1 MNQRHQELA
10 DKVLAAFRAKF
21 DEADLQRIGEA
32 RFQVL
37 HSLVGEALAE
47 ELDVVSDRLEGL
59 LRQLRS
65 ETEKPELE
73 L

>member
-10 DKVLAAFRAKF
+10 DRVLAAFRAEL

-32 RFQVL
+32 RFQIL
-37 HSLVGEALAE
+37 HSLIGEALTE
-47 ELDVVSDRLEGL
+47 ELDVVSGRLEGL